1 MVSPPHCACVLYT
14 YMYSAV
20 LAASS
25 RPPQAAGV
33 RVNKE
38 MQITPRCIF
47 YCRRRRTHPHL
58 PPLASI
64 QVTKV
69 YYFSNCP
76 SSSRMSLSGGGNTGV
91 FYNCTCFTPCFNPL
105 CFRFFSTGRTVRTM
119 TGAAVL
125 NSTFFFPGRRSSAR
139 FSSPSPPH
147 LLAYFHRKQNSPGD
161 ADATFPPSTP
171 VVVYSSTISIPRRP
185 AGGRKRGE
193 GVGVGAGA
201 GRTMISMRDGR
212 SSNNFLFFPKH
223 VSLI

>member
-125 NSTFFFPGRRSSAR
+125 NSTFFFPPGVD
-139 FSSPSPPH
+139 PPP
-147 LLAYFHRKQNSPGD
+147 A
-161 ADATFPPSTP
+161 FPPLPLLTCWPTFTENRTARETP
-171 VVVYSSTISIPRRP
+171 TPPSLLPRP
-185 AGGRKRGE
+185 
-193 GVGVGAGA
+193 
-201 GRTMISMRDGR
+201 
-212 SSNNFLFFPKH
+212 
-223 VSLI
+223 